1 MCRRLQRETR
11 HFLQENF
18 SITKKRGSCGGDR
31 KTYKIVAK
39 KELVPKIE
47 LFEVEAP
54 DIAAK
59 SQAGQ
64 FIIVING
71 KEGERIPLTICGYD
85 TAKGTISFAFHEVG
99 KTTKSLALLKQ
110 GECIDN
116 VTGPLG
122 NPSEVKKF
130 GKVLCVGG
138 SVMIAPLLLQVKA
151 MKEAGNKVTTI
162 LGARTK
168 EFIMMEDEAKAL
180 SDKVYIATDDG
191 SKGFKGLDFLKD
203 LLKKEEFDRCIV
215 MGPVILMKDVSEIT
229 KPYNI
234 PTIVTTTPIMID
246 GMGMCGVCRVTVD
259 GKMMFGCVDGPEFDG
274 HKVDFD
280 GLILRQRTM
289 LPEERL
295 SSVLWEMRGGCKC
308 GGSKA

>member
-1 MCRRLQRETR
+1 VT
-11 HFLQENF
+11 
-18 SITKKRGSCGGDR
+18 
-31 KTYKIVAK
+31 K
-39 KELVPKIE
+39 KELAPKIQ

-54 DIAAK
+54 DVAAK

-64 FIIVING
+64 FLIVING
-71 KEGERIPLTICGYD
+71 KTGERIPLTISGFD
-85 TAKGTISFAFHEVG
+85 AAKGTVSFAFHEVG
-99 KTTKSLALLKQ
+99 KTTKTLGLLNQ
-110 GECIDN
+110 GDCIDN

-122 NPSEVKKF
+122 NPSEIKNY
-130 GKVLCVGG
+130 GRVLCVGG

-151 MKEAGNKVTTI
+151 MKAAGNKVTTV

-168 EFIMMEDEAKAL
+168 EFIMMENEAKAV
-180 SDKVYIATDDG
+180 SDKVYVATDDG
-191 SKGFKGLDFLKD
+191 TKGFKGLDFLKD
-203 LLKKEEFDRCIV
+203 LLKKEKFDRCVV
-215 MGPVILMKDVSEIT
+215 MGPVIMMKDVSEIT

-234 PTIVTTTPIMID
+234 PTVVTLTPIMID

-259 GKMMFGCVDGPEFDG
+259 GKMLFGCVDGPEFDG
-274 HKVDFD
+274 HKTDFD

-308 GGSKA
+308 GRNKA